1 MDLLAH
7 ALWAGVA
14 AETLRRRRGLHARP
28 ALALVGLATLPDL
41 MQGLPVAAWAL
52 GSAGSPALLWDFAT
66 ASPGTEP
73 VLPEA
78 VHLVAHHLHCIGH
91 SAVIAAGVT
100 AAALAL
106 RWRQTVVLAGWWLH
120 IVIDVFTH
128 SADFYP
134 VPVLYPFTQRGF
146 DAGQKAVAVAA
157 FRRNGVEAAQ
167 VTGHRHDLHAG
178 SARPCRLPCVS
189 GRNGRG

>member
-146 DAGQKAVAVAA
+146 DGLAWNTPWFQSLNYAA
-157 FRRNGVEAAQ
+157 LAAAALWLWRARR
-167 VTGHRHDLHAG
+167 R
-178 SARPCRLPCVS
+178 
-189 GRNGRG
+189 